1 MRVIGIDLEPDTQS
15 RATYA
20 IKEFAKHKQIILLT
34 RHPSHAAMVS
44 GHQIHLD

>member
-20 IKEFAKHKQIILLT
+20 IKEFAKDKQIILLT
-34 RHPSHAAMVS
+34 RHPAYSD
-44 GHQIHLD
+44 QLFRK